1 MSKYEKLK
9 SYLQTHYNFHANL
22 GQYNLGDR
30 EQLESE
36 SKWRMISDI
45 MDYVDN
51 LDAEDNVIKFPK
63 TDTATG
69 IFEFPNYLSAYG
81 EDLIFAA
88 DSVPFY
94 GCEGSDMISF
104 DIKDDK

>member
-1 MSKYEKLK
+1 MSKYENLK

-30 EQLESE
+30 EQLETE
-36 SKWRMISDI
+36 AKWRMISDI

-51 LDAEDNVIKFPK
+51 LDLEDNVIKFPK
-63 TDTATG
+63 TDDATG

-81 EDLIFAA
+81 EDMIFGA
-88 DSVPFY
+88 DTVPFNAFA
-94 GCEGSDMISF
+94 GTDVISF
-104 DIKDDK
+104 DVDDDK